1 MSDSFIDAYSALEAR
16 MKVVDVIT
24 NNLANAN
31 TTGFKRDFG
40 HVLQNATGFDAG
52 TQVDLSP
59 GDLVS
64 TGNELDVALNGAG
77 FFVIDTPAG
86 LRYTRSGN
94 FGLNAA
100 GELVTKDS
108 MKILSTAGSPVTI
121 NGEGKIEIRD
131 GGVVTVDRNEVATL
145 KVVNFTDPTKL
156 QKEGLYRLV
165 WNGPADGIQNVSDPQ
180 VKAGYLERS
189 NVNAIDEMVH
199 LMSAYRE
206 FEAVQRTLK
215 TLMADMNSKLIQELG
230 KLS

>member
-16 MKVVDVIT
+16 MKIVDVIT

-40 HVLQNATGFDAG
+40 HILQNETGFDAG

-59 GDLVS
+59 GDLVT
-64 TGNELDVALNGAG
+64 TGNELDVAINGNG
-77 FFVIDTPAG
+77 FFVIDTPG
-86 LRYTRSGN
+86 GTRYTRSGN
-94 FGLNAA
+94 FALNSA
-100 GELVTKDS
+100 GEIVTKDS
-108 MKILSTAGSPVTI
+108 MKVLSTSGSPI
-121 NGEGKIEIRD
+121 AIGEGKVEIRD
-131 GGVVTVDRNEVATL
+131 GGIVTVDGNEIATL
-145 KVVNFTDPTKL
+145 KVVTFNDPAKIE
-156 QKEGLYRLV
+156 KEGFYRLK
-165 WNGPADGIQNVSDPQ
+165 WNGTPDGVQPAPDPQ
-180 VKAGYLERS
+180 VKGGYLERS

-215 TLMADMNSKLIQELG
+215 TLMTDMNSKLIQELG